1 MKSCTQ
7 KQIFLEEMA
16 FISIR
21 LKIVYWESETLLVE
35 VKMVAT
41 GLLCTPAKQDK
52 VSPAFKTLRFPH
64 TQVELEGYRRWSYLV
79 HDVRHVML

>member
-1 MKSCTQ
+1 
-7 KQIFLEEMA
+7 MA
-16 FISIR
+16 FILIR
-21 LKIVYWESETLLVE
+21 LKYWDSETLLVE

-64 TQVELEGYRRWSYLV
+64 TSGVGRLQQKVVISGS
-79 HDVRHVML
+79 